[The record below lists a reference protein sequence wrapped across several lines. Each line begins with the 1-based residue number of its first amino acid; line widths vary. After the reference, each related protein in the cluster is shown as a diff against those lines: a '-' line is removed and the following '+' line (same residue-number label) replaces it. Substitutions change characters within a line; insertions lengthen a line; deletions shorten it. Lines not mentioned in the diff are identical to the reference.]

1 MLQSLVLAAESTHS
15 EGGMSPYLIGA
26 LTLALLLA
34 LLIGLVAFA
43 AGRDHS

>member
-15 EGGMSPYLIGA
+15 EGGMNAYLVGA